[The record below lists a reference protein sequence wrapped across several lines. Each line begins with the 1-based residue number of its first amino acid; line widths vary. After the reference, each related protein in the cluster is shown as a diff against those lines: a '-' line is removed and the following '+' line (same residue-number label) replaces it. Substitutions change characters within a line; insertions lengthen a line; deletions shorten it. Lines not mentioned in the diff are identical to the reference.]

1 MELDKRIIEGKHPLT
16 CFDTEQAQNFVGKKC
31 YLTNDISI
39 FSDLDSFKDTEGCS
53 DAPYVGVIDRL
64 TNINKELSMVFDT
77 TFLRWKFCIPCE
89 WVKPEEPEKKY
100 RPFSLEEFFNIYEV
114 GDLIVFKMK
123 NTDEVK
129 CAMFTGY
136 ITDVERIDDKTPG
149 AVELMLGIF
158 HYSLFSL
165 FEDFELLYDG
175 EWQPFGV
182 IDE

>member
-1 MELDKRIIEGKHPLT
+1 MELDKRIDKNKTYIDCFETELAKKFIGK
-16 CFDTEQAQNFVGKKC
+16 EC
-31 YLTNDISI
+31 YLSNDVTLFKNVDSLYKAVLKEVDEEAIS
-39 FSDLDSFKDTEGCS
+39 
-53 DAPYVGVIDRL
+53 PYML
-64 TNINKELSMVFDT
+64 ENT
-77 TFLRWKFCIPCE
+77 RWRHSSNFILPCE
-89 WVKPEEPEKKY
+89 WVKSEEPEKKY
-100 RPFSLEEFFNIYEV
+100 RPFSLEEFFNIFEV

-158 HYSLFSL
+158 HYSLLSL
-165 FEDFELLYDG
+165 FEDFELLYHG
-175 EWQPFGV
+175 EWQPFGM

>member
-1 MELDKRIIEGKHPLT
+1 MELDKRILEGKKPLD
-16 CFDTEQAQNFVGKKC
+16 CFDTEIAKRFIGKKGFFG
-31 YLTNDISI
+31 THESQFMN
-39 FSDLDSFKDTEGCS
+39 LDTCPKCVVDELKEVDNYDDRPFTSKGGCS
-53 DAPYVGVIDRL
+53 YRR
-64 TNINKELSMVFDT
+64 
-77 TFLRWKFCIPCE
+77 FLPVE
-89 WVKPEEPEKKY
+89 WVKEPKKKY
-100 RPFSLEEFFNIYEV
+100 RPFSLEEFFNIFEV

-165 FEDFELLYDG
+165 FEDFELFFEDK
-175 EWQPFGV
+175 WQPFGK
-182 IDE
+182 ECEE